1 MVPAS
6 YWLGCELHR
15 CRRGAG
21 LASIPKASFLD
32 ASETIKGLYLHIAA
46 PKQVCELPS
55 LTLRTETAS
64 LPTFRFQSEG

>member
-32 ASETIKGLYLHIAA
+32 ASETIKGLHGA
-46 PKQVCELPS
+46 KQVRNRPAYRCAKTSVYEVICRL
-55 LTLRTETAS
+55 
-64 LPTFRFQSEG
+64 